1 MFAKKQII
9 VRETSECEGFNPGSF
24 SGSKGF
30 PGMLQDPGNGGL
42 EGSRKRVQA
51 QLCSTHGAAGSL
63 CSRWEFVNPTLL
75 GGNRAVSLVAAW

>member
-1 MFAKKQII
+1 
-9 VRETSECEGFNPGSF
+9 
-24 SGSKGF
+24 
-30 PGMLQDPGNGGL
+30 MLQDPGNGGL